1 MLKSVKKMA
10 LLLAALLL
18 LLSALPAL
26 ADGTTQLQ
34 LTFIGMYATSGGGY
48 AARNLSGTFEV
59 ERNGV
64 VVGTITA
71 DANGSAPIALNGGGN
86 VVLRPVM
93 DTIPDEI
100 PVNQQGYT
108 VSIVEGRTNFAPVV
122 VYAQAGLF
130 RVHTESQAHFSLIS
144 EEGDIVLSFSTDSK
158 GDYSL
163 PTAIPAGQ
171 YTLRMDSASLA
182 ISKWRDKI
190 ISIAPYTG
198 PDSVVY
204 IDASYYYT
212 PQITLRPSTPT
223 PPPTATPAPVTTQA
237 AETPKPTE
245 SLPDVQETPATPTP
259 TPTATPK
266 PTSGL
271 LVLQGMGDTGAE
283 ASFTVTS
290 GGAVYGQ
297 GRLRAGETARVP
309 NLSGGNYIVTVTL
322 PENVLLTGL
331 NGYPSLQR
339 RTAQWLVTITVGRT
353 SSYQVELSLVGGVS
367 GVFAGFEDVQVTI
380 TGSEI
385 FTMMADGAFEKT
397 GLTPDTYAV
406 TCVLPAG
413 NYEGEGWSF
422 VESAGHVLAIARAEV
437 RGGSMVTLPPI
448 SVREMGSVGGVVYDA
463 AGQPL
468 SGVQV
473 TLTDAS
479 GANCGNAVTSADG
492 AWRIADVDT
501 GAYQVQYAAQQ
512 GMMIPSAA
520 VNVTEDVMHPALT
533 AYQAA
538 PASLLVRAFVDDN
551 NNGVLGKNEPF
562 LAGVVVSLVSGDSV
576 VATASTDTNGEA
588 TLYAPAGEY
597 VLRCEMPED
606 YGYASRGSKN
616 LISNSCMEQS
626 SDRVQEATVALSL
639 DAQAEFGVGAA
650 QMSAVSGTVWHDVNG
665 DGLWQAEEPGVAGMT
680 VAADGARNGLHYET
694 VTDANGS
701 FEIRQ
706 IRNGTYNISYYVP
719 DGYVFTYKA
728 SGPKQQRS
736 LMTTEADRVGRDQIV
751 FDKGDVVTEQNV
763 GLVSESIVEGVC
775 FLDANYNGIFDEGEQ
790 VLPGVELELFRQS
803 NNKRLKT
810 VTSDENGAYRFTGVR
825 SDTFKVKALLPQG
838 YTFSINV
845 PGNADANQFAPRDG
859 RREQQVLN
867 IEAVNGESTRVL
879 VGAISYGSISGVA
892 YFDDNFSGSWETG
905 EKIASGIVVTL
916 LDAEGQ
922 AIKSAKTNKNGAYT
936 FDNLAPGEYTLSI
949 TAKSDYAFT
958 TAGDG
963 SVVENDGVGLGVSAP
978 VSIALGQSITGMN
991 AGMIQPAR
999 VTGVVF
1005 EDANDNG
1012 LYDSGEQGLRGAAVT
1027 LMNADGPVETQQVS
1041 ANGAFT
1047 FAPVLPGRY
1056 YLRYELPDAGVF
1068 SPVADG
1074 GNQVVGEG
1082 SDGAGDWFE
1091 VTVSQTYTAPVCGGL
1106 HLASIGGYTFGDSDG
1121 SGALDG
1127 SERRL
1132 AGVTLILTP
1141 SRSDLEQW
1149 AIQTGVD
1156 GSFSFEG
1163 LRPDTYQLTVACPNG
1178 YVLSLLPDVTL
1189 PLVHGLSEQTVTVE
1203 AVTGSAWLE
1212 QPLGCVMPAAYSGS
1226 AWLDENLNGLRDA
1239 SERAAVREEIEM
1251 VEQRSGD
1258 VVARLT
1264 TGSDGSFRAEGLAP
1278 GMYTLRYALADDVQ
1292 GAQPG
1297 DSTFVE
1303 VGGWLEMADVAIAE
1317 GTDVS
1322 GALLGLV
1329 RETTLAG
1336 HVWLDND
1343 GRTEMVGGAQ
1353 VTLYC
1358 GGTVLAEIETQ
1369 EDGLYTFDGL
1379 MPGQYSIRVVLPA
1392 GLLALE
1398 PNDRRL
1404 AQGDMI
1410 SILESLEVSGG
1421 HSGVI
1426 ELRMAEHQLQMD
1438 IGSVKTGR
1446 LGDLCWLDVNANG
1459 LQDEGELG
1467 IPGVTIELMRDG
1479 SCIATTVSDQ
1489 YGYYVFERLYPG
1501 EYTLRVTA
1509 PAQVR
1514 PTQLRTDLP
1523 LIVSVLNENGE
1534 TGLLPVV
1541 SGGANYAADL
1551 GFVLI
1556 NEKELPAG
1564 YGEGAAQDW
1573 TKLR

>member
-59 ERNGV
+59 ERNGI

-144 EEGDIVLSFSTDSK
+144 EEGDIVLGFSTDSK

-271 LVLQGMGDTGAE
+271 LVLQGMGDAGAE
-283 ASFTVTS
+283 ASFSVTS

-339 RTAQWLVTITVGRT
+339 RTAQWLVTINVGRT

-448 SVREMGSVGGVVYDA
+448 SVREMGSV
-463 AGQPL
+463 
-468 SGVQV
+468 
-473 TLTDAS
+473 
-479 GANCGNAVTSADG
+479 VTSADG
-492 AWRIADVDT
+492 AWRIENVDV

-538 PASLLVRAFVDDN
+538 PASLLVRVFVDDN

-588 TLYAPAGEY
+588 ILYAPAGEY

-616 LISNSCMEQS
+616 LISNSRMEQS

-810 VTSDENGAYRFTGVR
+810 VTSDENGMYRFTGVR

-949 TAKSDYAFT
+949 TAKSGYAFT
-958 TAGDG
+958 TAGEG

-978 VSIALGQSITGMN
+978 VNIALGQSITGMN

-1027 LMNADGPVETQQVS
+1027 LMNEDGPVETQQVG

-1091 VTVSQTYTAPVCGGL
+1091 VTVNQTYTAPVCGGL

-1189 PLVHGLSEQTVTVE
+1189 PLVHGLSEQTVPVE

-1514 PTQLRTDLP
+1514 PTQLHTDLP

-1551 GFVLI
+1551 GFMLI